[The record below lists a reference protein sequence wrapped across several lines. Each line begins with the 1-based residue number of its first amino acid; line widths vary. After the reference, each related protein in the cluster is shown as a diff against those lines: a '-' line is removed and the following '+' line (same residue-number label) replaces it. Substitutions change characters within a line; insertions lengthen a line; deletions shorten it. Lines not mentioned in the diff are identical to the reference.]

1 LVLLVLTSITVFTA
15 SNISD
20 FIMSAF
26 FHKIDFML
34 DGLLV
39 FGINPRF
46 YVYYIVIADPSFWFA
61 CCYLEMVSF
70 FSKYQVS
77 FVLLW
82 ENLLLISGPH
92 RRWLISVVY
101 LLLFCIGVHVM
112 VYSSQSISGKFMF
125 PHTHMV
131 SLGYLL
137 QILIMVFARAC
148 G

>member
-1 LVLLVLTSITVFTA
+1 
-15 SNISD
+15 
-20 FIMSAF
+20 
-26 FHKIDFML
+26 ML

-82 ENLLLISGPH
+82 
-92 RRWLISVVY
+92 
-101 LLLFCIGVHVM
+101 
-112 VYSSQSISGKFMF
+112 
-125 PHTHMV
+125 
-131 SLGYLL
+131 
-137 QILIMVFARAC
+137 
-148 G
+148 